1 MEHEKNPQVPG
12 DDPWLDDILG
22 TPEEGRE
29 LGPDEHALSTA
40 EFARMED
47 IEVEKIMHETKS
59 EDWDAMLQAMP
70 DILPEEDDTPHAFF
84 GFAAPDDLVEVS
96 SDAVVPLLP
105 ESVPEGQAFPAEENQ
120 AAPEPEKSLLEMGDE
135 TLMRWAVT
143 PLEQQVPEQ
152 PAPEQEVPAQ
162 PEKSLLEMGDET
174 LMRWAAGSPAFDGG
188 ETRRYDKDA
197 DWVLPEQPQETAPGE
212 APVPQEMPAESEL
225 PAELERLEEEYEEE
239 KPVKQEKKRR
249 PVGKKGYG
257 FFGLPHLAA
266 SFIWLAIIIGL
277 GVTAGRTLWV
287 WAAEVLAFGKPDISV
302 TITITDEDI
311 AAENMLERVA
321 QKLKNAGLID
331 HEQLFLVYAKFTH
344 AEEEITAGTFTL
356 KGTDD
361 YMALVNSMNTYSSSR
376 ETVEVM
382 IPEGYTCAQIF
393 ALLEEKGVCTAQ
405 ELGEYAA
412 NGELKEYWFLEGV
425 QRGTRY
431 CLEGY
436 LFPDTYEFYVNDDPG
451 RVLTKM
457 LGDSVGGFDV
467 RFTDIMEEKLV
478 ELNERLV
485 AMMKKNGYG
494 QDYIESNKLTIREV
508 VIIASMIEKE
518 TTGNDR
524 YDISSVI
531 YNRLTD
537 AGDYPYLNIDATIIY
552 ALGGKI
558 DPETGESIPLTET
571 DMKLDSPYNT
581 YLYKG
586 LPPGPISNPGVYS
599 LLAALDPNETDYYYY
614 VYNPA
619 IGAHKFSET
628 YREHQNYI
636 NSMG

>member
-1 MEHEKNPQVPG
+1 MEHDKNPQLPE
-12 DDPWLDDILG
+12 DDRWLDGILN
-22 TPEEGRE
+22 TPEAPSE
-29 LGPDEHALSTA
+29 LGPDEHALTAA

-47 IEVEKIMHETKS
+47 IEVEKIMQETRS

-70 DILPEEDDTPHAFF
+70 DILEEDEAPQAFF
-84 GFAAPDDLVEVS
+84 GFSRPEELEEASAAAAAPLIPEQTPEAQPADAVKPTPEAAAAPD
-96 SDAVVPLLP
+96 
-105 ESVPEGQAFPAEENQ
+105 
-120 AAPEPEKSLLEMGDE
+120 KSLLEMGDE
-135 TLMRWAVT
+135 TLMRWAVA
-143 PLEQQVPEQ
+143 PLAQEIPDQAAQEQ
-152 PAPEQEVPAQ
+152 PAAESEQPAQ

-174 LMRWAAGSPAFDGG
+174 LMRWASGGPDFDAGQ
-188 ETRRYDKDA
+188 TRRYDTDA
-197 DWVLPEQPQETAPGE
+197 NWVLPEQVQLSAQPETPNE
-212 APVPQEMPAESEL
+212 PEDPAE
-225 PAELERLEEEYEEE
+225 EETEDTQVEEE
-239 KPVKQEKKRR
+239 KQEQQPKRR

-257 FFGLPHLAA
+257 LFGLPHLAA
-266 SFIWLAIIIGL
+266 SLIWLAIIIGL
-277 GVTAGRTLWV
+277 GVTLGRTV
-287 WAAEVLAFGKPDISV
+287 WICMAELLAFGKPDISV
-302 TITITDEDI
+302 TITITDEDM
-311 AAENMLERVA
+311 AAEDTLERIA
-321 QKLKNAGLID
+321 EKLKNAGLID
-331 HEQLFLVYAKFTH
+331 HPQLFLLYAKGTH
-344 AEEEITAGTFTL
+344 AEEEITAGTYTL

-393 ALLEEKGVCTAQ
+393 ALLEEKGVCTAA

-412 NGELKEYWFLEGV
+412 NGELKDYWFLEGV
-425 QRGTRY
+425 ERGTRY

-436 LFPDTYEFYVNDDPG
+436 LFPDTYEFYVGDDPG
-451 RVLTKM
+451 RVITKM
-457 LGDSVGGFDV
+457 LGDSVGGFDI

-478 ELNERLV
+478 ELNERL
-485 AMMKKNGYG
+485 ATMMKKNGYG
-494 QDYIESNKLTIREV
+494 QDYIDSHPITIREV

-518 TTGNDR
+518 TTGSDR

-531 YNRLTD
+531 YNRLTN
-537 AGDYPYLNIDATIIY
+537 AGEYPYLNIDATLIY
-552 ALGGKI
+552 AVGGKI
-558 DPETGESIPLTET
+558 DPETGESIPLTEA
-571 DMKLDSPYNT
+571 DKKLDSPYNT

-636 NSMG
+636 NSME